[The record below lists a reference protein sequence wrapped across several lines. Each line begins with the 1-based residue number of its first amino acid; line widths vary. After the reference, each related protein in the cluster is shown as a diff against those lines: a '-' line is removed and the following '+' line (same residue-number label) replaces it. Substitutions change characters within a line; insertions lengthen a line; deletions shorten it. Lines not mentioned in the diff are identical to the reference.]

1 MAALPTRSKSRPMV
15 GSLSRLSATI
25 MFSWTTIISPVFAQT
40 PEQASPP
47 ADAAAPPAPAQSG
60 TDPATQGY
68 SVNELEYLLGPI
80 ALYPDPL
87 LALILPASSFPEQ
100 ITEAASW
107 IASNPHAVE
116 RGDFTEVDAKP
127 WDPSVQALARF
138 PDVIKMLAEHLDWTE
153 SLGWAFSVQP
163 ADVATVTQLLRA
175 KAQSADNLKTTPQQ
189 VVTTRQEGGSTIIS
203 VLPADPEQNLCAGV

>member
-1 MAALPTRSKSRPMV
+1 M
-15 GSLSRLSATI
+15 
-25 MFSWTTIISPVFAQT
+25 
-40 PEQASPP
+40 
-47 ADAAAPPAPAQSG
+47 
-60 TDPATQGY
+60 
-68 SVNELEYLLGPI
+68 LGPI

-203 VLPADPEQNLCAGV
+203 VLPADPERIYVPVYDFSVVFDSAVTGALVFGTAVIVGSAWNNRWGWNDRRWN